1 VSDRPEEPPVTD
13 ELPEMIQRASEVD
26 DPTAYRLCDV
36 VIAARRRAARR
47 AKGVADLRGETEHDP
62 RPAA

>member
-1 VSDRPEEPPVTD
+1 MTDRPVEPPLSD

-26 DPTAYRLCDV
+26 DPTVYRLCDV
-36 VIAARRRAARR
+36 ILRHRKRM
-47 AKGVADLRGETEHDP
+47 ADHEP